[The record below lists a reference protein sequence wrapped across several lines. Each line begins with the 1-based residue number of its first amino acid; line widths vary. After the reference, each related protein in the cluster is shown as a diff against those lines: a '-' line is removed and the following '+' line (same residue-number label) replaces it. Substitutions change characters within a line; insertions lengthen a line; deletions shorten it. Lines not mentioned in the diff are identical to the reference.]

1 MVIFEVVLQLV
12 SHHLYLNCSLPN
24 PPQLLWYYYL
34 FIQNLCRQS
43 PTMSL
48 NTELQLEKSQVDK
61 PACPCSQDI
70 KLGIQT
76 TYDTIATRYL
86 AWTKPS
92 YSTRLHYLQK
102 LAPCLSA
109 TLSESEDIY
118 VLELGCGAGVP
129 ATQFLTAQ
137 PNVHVTANDISSTQ
151 LALAAQ
157 NLPSDKVIFVQGDMM
172 TLDFPP
178 DSFSA
183 VVATYSLIH
192 LPRDEQATILH
203 RISRWLKPG
212 GWLLAN
218 FGAKENG
225 GSTKSEWLGERV
237 EGGCMFWSTW
247 GSERTCEILE
257 EKGFRIKI
265 KDVVNE
271 AEKEGRV
278 DEVLFMWV
286 VAERVN
292 GIAS

>member
-1 MVIFEVVLQLV
+1 M
-12 SHHLYLNCSLPN
+12 
-24 PPQLLWYYYL
+24 
-34 FIQNLCRQS
+34 
-43 PTMSL
+43 
-48 NTELQLEKSQVDK
+48 
-61 PACPCSQDI
+61 
-70 KLGIQT
+70 
-76 TYDTIATRYL
+76 
-86 AWTKPS
+86 
-92 YSTRLHYLQK
+92 
-102 LAPCLSA
+102 
-109 TLSESEDIY
+109 
-118 VLELGCGAGVP
+118 
-129 ATQFLTAQ
+129 TAQ

-247 GSERTCEILE
+247 GSERTCGILE

-292 GIAS
+292 GDCFVA